1 MNEFVKKRP
10 WIWIIVLLGL
20 FVLLDVI
27 FLYVASTTQGDDVPR
42 RQPAGRTEQAPAGAA
57 GAPAAR

>member
-42 RQPAGRTEQAPAGAA
+42 RQPA
-57 GAPAAR
+57 AR